1 VVEIVIPYDPR
12 EHQAEV
18 HKGLERFNVLVCHR
32 RFGKTVAMVNE
43 LIMRALKDG
52 KKDGRYG
59 YIAPFY
65 KQAKTVAW
73 DYLKHYTDPIPG
85 RVFNESELRVDFLGQ
100 RIRLFGGDNPDALRG
115 IYLDGVI
122 LDEYAEM
129 DPRVWSEIIR
139 PALSD
144 RKGWAVFI
152 GTPKGKNAFYD
163 IYQHALKS
171 EGWLG
176 AMYKA
181 SETGIVD
188 AAELVDARAVM
199 TPDEY
204 EQEYECSFEA
214 AIKGAYYGPQMAL
227 ASEQG
232 RIGSVPYQS
241 EFAVDTFW
249 DLGID
254 DSTAIW
260 FVQYAGKEI
269 HLVDYYENNGEA
281 LAHYVGEIEKRVNKN
296 GCRMG
301 DLILPH
307 DARQRELSTGLT
319 RQETL
324 EKLGCKTMIAPSQSV
339 VDGINAAR
347 QIMGRCW
354 WDAERCERGIES
366 LRQYAKD
373 YDSIN
378 RTFRQKPL
386 HNWASHGADAF
397 RYGAITKIAA
407 KAKRAER
414 SLSPKIAM
422 V

>member
-1 VVEIVIPYDPR
+1 
-12 EHQAEV
+12 
-18 HKGLERFNVLVCHR
+18 
-32 RFGKTVAMVNE
+32 
-43 LIMRALKDG
+43 
-52 KKDGRYG
+52 
-59 YIAPFY
+59 
-65 KQAKTVAW
+65 
-73 DYLKHYTDPIPG
+73 
-85 RVFNESELRVDFLGQ
+85 
-100 RIRLFGGDNPDALRG
+100 
-115 IYLDGVI
+115 
-122 LDEYAEM
+122 
-129 DPRVWSEIIR
+129 
-139 PALSD
+139 
-144 RKGWAVFI
+144 
-152 GTPKGKNAFYD
+152 
-163 IYQHALKS
+163 
-171 EGWLG
+171 
-176 AMYKA
+176 
-181 SETGIVD
+181 
-188 AAELVDARAVM
+188 M

-397 RYGAITKIAA
+397 RYGAITKIAP
-407 KAKRAER
+407 KKKRAER